1 MDEPFGGLDTRDDAR
16 GVARYVDQNSDHDDL
31 RHARYR
37 RGAVPRNRV
46 IMMSARPGRVIE
58 DIRVPSER
66 LAGPNW

>member
-1 MDEPFGGLDTRDDAR
+1 
-16 GVARYVDQNSDHDDL
+16 VDQNSDHDDL